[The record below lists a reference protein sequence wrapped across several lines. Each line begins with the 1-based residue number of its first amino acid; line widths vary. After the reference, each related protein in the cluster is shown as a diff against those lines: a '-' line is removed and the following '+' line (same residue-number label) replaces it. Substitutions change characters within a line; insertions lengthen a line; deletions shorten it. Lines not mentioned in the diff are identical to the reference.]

1 MLPDVDWRKTGVGF
15 LASVVLLT
23 ILVSLA
29 GLEAVA
35 NAIAVADTRVL
46 PTLVLAA
53 AVWVTAWGLALHS
66 VLRTLGVSIPRR
78 TAIVLYAAAAFA
90 NNVTPFGQAGGEPFS
105 ALMLSRAADTKY
117 ETGLASIA
125 SVDAINFFPSIL
137 MATSGLAYFALEI
150 TFGRRLLWATAGVA
164 TIAVLVLV
172 GGVALWYF
180 RRRIERLLARVL
192 EPVVV
197 LAARFVPGRSAPPR
211 EQIHER
217 IVSFFQAIDRVAAD
231 RDSLVVTLSFST
243 LGWLALVASLYL
255 SLSAVTA
262 TYVPLAAVFLVIPV
276 GSLASATPLP
286 GGFAGI
292 ETVMVLLLIPTAG
305 VSAST
310 ATAAVLIHRTA
321 TYVLPTAVGG
331 GVALSVGRN

>member
-15 LASVVLLT
+15 AVSLVVLGVL
-23 ILVSLA
+23 ISLA
-29 GLEAVA
+29 GFEDVTR
-35 NAIAVADTRVL
+35 AIAVADSRVFPL
-46 PTLVLAA
+46 LLLAA
-53 AVWVTAWGLALHS
+53 TAWVTAWGLALHR
-66 VLRTLGVSIPRR
+66 VLATLGVSIPRR
-78 TAIVLYAAAAFA
+78 TAILLYSAAAFA

-105 ALMLSRAADTKY
+105 ALLLSRAADTEY

-137 MATSGLAYFALEI
+137 MAISGLGYFALEV
-150 TFGRRLLWATAGVA
+150 TFDRRLLWATAGVA

-172 GGVALWYF
+172 GAVALWHF

-192 EPVVV
+192 EPVVAV
-197 LAARFVPGRSAPPR
+197 AARFVPGREAPSR
-211 EQIHER
+211 EHIHDR
-217 IVSFFQAIDRVAAD
+217 VVSFFEAIDRVGAD
-231 RDSLVVTLSFST
+231 RRSLVVTLSFAT

-255 SLSAVTA
+255 SLTAVSSA
-262 TYVPLAAVFLVIPV
+262 YVPLAAVLLVIPV

-321 TYVLPTAVGG
+321 TYVVPTAVGG
-331 GVALSVGRN
+331 GVALSLGRE

>member
-15 LASVVLLT
+15 AASLVVLAV
-23 ILVSLA
+23 LVSLA
-29 GLEAVA
+29 GLGEVTR
-35 NAIAVADTRVL
+35 AIAVADTRIL
-46 PTLVLAA
+46 PLLLLAA
-53 AVWVTAWGLALHS
+53 AAWVTAWGLALHS
-66 VLRTLGVSIPRR
+66 ILETLGVSMHRR
-78 TAIVLYAAAAFA
+78 TAVVLYSAAAFA
-90 NNVTPFGQAGGEPFS
+90 NNVTPFGQAGGEPFT
-105 ALMLSRAADTKY
+105 ALLLSRVADTKY

-164 TIAVLVLV
+164 TIGGLVVV
-172 GGVALWYF
+172 GGVALWYY
-180 RRRIERLLARVL
+180 RRRIERLLAKVL
-192 EPVVV
+192 EPVVA
-197 LAARFVPGRSAPPR
+197 LAARFVPGRSAPSR
-211 EQIHER
+211 ERIHER
-217 IVSFFQAIDRVAAD
+217 VVSFFQAIDRVAAD

-255 SLSAVTA
+255 SLSAVTP
-262 TYVPLAAVFLVIPV
+262 TYVPLAAVMLVIPV

-305 VSAST
+305 VTAST

-321 TYVLPTAVGG
+321 TYLLPTAVGG
-331 GVALSVGRN
+331 GVALSLGRR